1 MVITKLT
8 TLFRT
13 KSQPIALSKAN
24 IKDHASREVL
34 RYFIPVT
41 IISTPIGQIVSNH
54 TPTATVQ
61 GVGGILILFVSI
73 FQLVKNRHLIK
84 QKIDDIYNFFNTDME
99 EVDLLK
105 CSGFSTGSIH
115 DSYTK
120 TQCRVSPE
128 PTSS

>member
-1 MVITKLT
+1 MGNY
-8 TLFRT
+8 
-13 KSQPIALSKAN
+13 A
-24 IKDHASREVL
+24 
-34 RYFIPVT
+34 
-41 IISTPIGQIVSNH
+41 
-54 TPTATVQ
+54 PTAAVQ

-73 FQLVKNRHLIK
+73 FQLVKNRHLIE
-84 QKIDDIYNFFNTDME
+84 QKIDDIYKLFRTDME

-128 PTSS
+128 PSSS